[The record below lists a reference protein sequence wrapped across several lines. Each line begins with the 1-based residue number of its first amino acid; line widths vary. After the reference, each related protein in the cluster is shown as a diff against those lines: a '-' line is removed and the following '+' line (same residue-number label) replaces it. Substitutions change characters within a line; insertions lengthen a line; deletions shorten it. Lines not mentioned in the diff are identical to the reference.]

1 MNNVVDK
8 IHAIIAENEYK
19 LTTQRKIVVDI
30 ILSNEDK
37 HFNCD
42 EIYDEIRKIDSN
54 IGLATIYRT
63 LKLFVEL
70 DILTELNFGD
80 GSIRYDIKCLSDGHN
95 HHHLI
100 CTKCGKIIEVKDDSL
115 EELEREIEKIYGF
128 QVENHK
134 CKFTGICKECIQN
147 S

>member
-8 IHAIIAENEYK
+8 IYAIIAEREYK

-80 GSIRYDIKCLSDGHN
+80 GSIRYDIKCLDSGHN

-115 EELEREIEKIYGF
+115 EDLEREIEKIYGF